1 MVLREDVHVG
11 QEWLHVADV
20 ADATEVAIASQVVL
34 TAAQEVV
41 VEATE

>member
-1 MVLREDVHVG
+1 MVLREDVRVG

-20 ADATEVAIASQVVL
+20 ADATEVAIQLVTL

-41 VEATE
+41 AEHTE

>member
-1 MVLREDVHVG
+1 MVLREDVRVG

-20 ADATEVAIASQVVL
+20 ADATEVAIASQEVL

-41 VEATE
+41 AEHTE